1 MTNLHEVIYVSRR
14 AEGVTDQVVVDDIV
28 LPAGIKNNQLE
39 ITGCL
44 WFSRDRFL
52 QILEGPREAV
62 EDVYSKIL
70 ADDRHYEITT
80 VSTSPIT
87 KRSFAR
93 WGMRSLRNSKENRIE
108 ELIHE
113 YAPNF
118 AATSSPVGSPETTS
132 ILEQIRA
139 YLVELA
145 TVEPATN

>member
-28 LPAGIKNNQLE
+28 LPAGVKNNRLE

-70 ADDRHYEITT
+70 ADDRHFDIST
-80 VSTSPIT
+80 VSTSPIA

-93 WGMRSLRNSKENRIE
+93 WGMRSLKNSKEDRIE

-118 AATSSPVGSPETTS
+118 RAGNLPAESPESTS
-132 ILEQIRA
+132 LLEQVRA

-145 TVEPATN
+145 TVEPATS

>member
-1 MTNLHEVIYVSRR
+1 MIYVSRR

-28 LPAGIKNNQLE
+28 LPAGIKNNKLE
-39 ITGCL
+39 ITGCI
-44 WFSRDRFL
+44 WFSQDRFL

-62 EDVYSKIL
+62 EDVYTKIL
-70 ADDRHYEITT
+70 ADDRHFDITT
-80 VSTSPIT
+80 VSSSPIS

-93 WGMRSLRNSKENRIE
+93 WGMRSLKNSKEDRIE

-118 AATSSPVGSPETTS
+118 AAARTPAESPES
-132 ILEQIRA
+132 SSVLEQVRA

>member
-28 LPAGIKNNQLE
+28 LPAGVKNNRLE

-70 ADDRHYEITT
+70 SDDRHYDIRT
-80 VSTSPIT
+80 VSTSPIA

-93 WGMRSLRNSKENRIE
+93 WGMRSLKNSKEDRIE

-118 AATSSPVGSPETTS
+118 GAGNLPAETPENTSL
-132 ILEQIRA
+132 LEHVRA

>member
-1 MTNLHEVIYVSRR
+1 MIYVSRR

-28 LPAGIKNNQLE
+28 LPAGVKNNRLE

-70 ADDRHYEITT
+70 ADDRHFDIST
-80 VSTSPIT
+80 VSTSPIA

-93 WGMRSLRNSKENRIE
+93 WGMRSLKNSKEDRIE

-118 AATSSPVGSPETTS
+118 RAGNLPAESPESTS
-132 ILEQIRA
+132 LLEQVRA

>member
-28 LPAGIKNNQLE
+28 LPAGVKNNRLE

-70 ADDRHYEITT
+70 ADDRHYDIST
-80 VSTSPIT
+80 VSKSPIA

-93 WGMRSLRNSKENRIE
+93 WGMRSLKNSKEDRIE

-118 AATSSPVGSPETTS
+118 GASHSPHDAPESIS
-132 ILEQIRA
+132 ILEQVRA